1 MQTKRQKTAIF
12 LLCCV
17 FFVTLFSTL
26 LTATTLI
33 HESENGMF
41 RCTDECPFCA
51 ALIKAE
57 KALDSL
63 SDGKAAE
70 AVAALVA
77 FVVVFVIAERSV
89 MVTLVTLVKLK
100 VKMTD

>member
-1 MQTKRQKTAIF
+1 MQTKRKKTAIF

-33 HESENGMF
+33 HESENGLF
-41 RCTDECPFCA
+41 CCTEECPFCD

-57 KALDSL
+57 KSLDSL
-63 SDGKAAE
+63 SDGKAVE

-89 MVTLVTLVKLK
+89 TATLVTPVKLK